1 MKAYSTCTGRCYLD
15 LIRRLEGRLGA
26 RATRPGGELWFTMPP
41 VERIITHHS
50 CATVSRPAAEVSRY
64 VLDPTTMPHWSAVI
78 YDVDP
83 PTAGVFEKGGRL
95 RGRMHILGLSL
106 AVEGEVVEV

>member
-1 MKAYSTCTGRCYLD
+1 
-15 LIRRLEGRLGA
+15 
-26 RATRPGGELWFTMPP
+26 MPP

-106 AVEGEVVEV
+106 AVEGEMVEYDPARMRAAIVVRPAGLPAEAGRG